1 VIVLAVMMEMVS
13 AVVCPDLLLR
23 EQSPGVSRN
32 RPLLPVHADD
42 KKLAF

>member
-1 VIVLAVMMEMVS
+1 VLAVMVEMVN
-13 AVVCPDLLLR
+13 AVFCAGLLLR

-32 RPLLPVHADD
+32 RPLLTVHADD